1 MVPCY
6 GSNRKLRHCEYSS
19 LMLHLNFTGGNI
31 LTFIGNVESETISM
45 NLLHSVKLKSIGLAC
60 TLNGSIIH
68 DFVTS
73 YISHLENDSPS
84 YTDLPIVD
92 SFCDYTI

>member
-1 MVPCY
+1 
-6 GSNRKLRHCEYSS
+6 
-19 LMLHLNFTGGNI
+19 
-31 LTFIGNVESETISM
+31 M

>member
-1 MVPCY
+1 M
-6 GSNRKLRHCEYSS
+6 HCEYS
-19 LMLHLNFTGGNI
+19 LMLHLNFTSGNF
-31 LTFIGNVESETISM
+31 LMFIGNVESETISM
-45 NLLHSVKLKSIGLAC
+45 NLLYSVTLKSIGLPC